1 MTAYF
6 TFEQNSSIGLR
17 KGQYGG
23 RYCSSRQPEENDCY
37 MIGDLNISKC
47 FYDFQMFITSLVGA
61 DTLNFESNLQHI
73 LSLLSIPLLRKKRVH
88 PDFNKLLL
96 TGTVDDIINDA
107 HENIGIQEN
116 KFTRLISTQMLDIVQ
131 DVYRKKTRIQAARLL
146 LNCV

>member
-1 MTAYF
+1 
-6 TFEQNSSIGLR
+6 
-17 KGQYGG
+17 
-23 RYCSSRQPEENDCY
+23 
-37 MIGDLNISKC
+37 
-47 FYDFQMFITSLVGA
+47 MFITSLVGA